1 MRYIKNVE
9 ELNESIFINENKQ
22 EIVHDL
28 DMWNKP
34 SVEEMERLN
43 KILQG
48 FDKVEFTDWNGK
60 EHIVKVKK
68 FYVDPIY
75 EDDDE
80 DKTTKMTYLIMDTEG
95 NYYTL
100 DNYKPISGL

>member
-1 MRYIKNVE
+1 MRYIKNAQFF
-9 ELNESIFINENKQ
+9 NESLFVNENKQ
-22 EIVHDL
+22 EIVHEL

-34 SVEEMERLN
+34 SVEEMDKLN

-48 FDKVEFTDWNGK
+48 FEKVEFTDWDGQ

-68 FYVDPIY
+68 IYVDPIY
-75 EDDDE
+75 EDDEE
-80 DKTTKMTYLIMDTEG
+80 DKTTKMTYLIMDSEG
-95 NYYTL
+95 NHYLL